1 MVLSTTTAYK
11 AGRIF
16 DGENWYED
24 HALLVSSGRVL
35 AIEPVQL
42 LSASVEVHE
51 YPKDSILAPAFIDL
65 QIYGAMGQLLSMHPN
80 SYALH
85 CLYGHGRT
93 GGTAWTQPTVS
104 TNTYEVF
111 YKAIDAVRTYWK
123 EGGRGIIGLHIEG
136 PWLHP
141 LRRGA
146 HREEWIHVPKLS
158 QVRELMEYGKGVI
171 SMMTIAPERLSQEV
185 IELLLSY
192 DIKLSAGHS
201 NASYEEAK
209 HAFCNGVSAVTHL
222 FNAMSPLQHRAPGL
236 AGAAM
241 DDEEVMVS
249 IIPDGYHV
257 DFAAIRIAKKV
268 AGERLFAITDAVTD
282 TDSGPYPHQ
291 LSGDKYESNGILSGS
306 ALQMNQAAR
315 NLVRFGGIDTGEA
328 LRMCARYPA
337 KVMGR
342 SDITGALLPNH
353 PAHMVVLDAEF
364 NVLDMPGEE

>member
-1 MVLSTTTAYK
+1 LSTTTAYT

-16 DGENWYED
+16 DGDTWYQN
-24 HALLVSSGRVL
+24 HALMVKEGGVL
-35 AIEPVQL
+35 AIEPGTLISKDV
-42 LSASVEVHE
+42 VVHD
-51 YPKDSILAPAFIDL
+51 YPGDTMLAPAFIDL

-80 SYALH
+80 SYALE
-85 CLYGHGRT
+85 CLYQHGRT

-104 TNTYEVF
+104 TNSYEVF
-111 YKAIDAVRTYWK
+111 YKAIDAVRAYWK
-123 EGGRGIIGLHIEG
+123 EGGKGIIGLHIEG

-158 QVRELMEYGKGVI
+158 QVRDLMEYGKGVV
-171 SMMTIAPERLSQEV
+171 SMMTIAPERLSQEIIDMV
-185 IELLLSY
+185 LSY
-192 DIKLSAGHS
+192 GVKLSAGHS
-201 NASYEEAK
+201 NATYEEAK
-209 HAFCNGVSAVTHL
+209 HAFRNGVSAVTHL

-257 DFAAIRIAKKV
+257 DFAAIRIAKAV
-268 AGERLFAITDAVTD
+268 TGERLFAITDAVTD

-291 LSGDKYESNGILSGS
+291 LAGDKYEANGILSGS

-315 NLVRFGGIDTGEA
+315 NLVRFAGIETGEA

-337 KVMGR
+337 KLMGR
-342 SDITGALLPNH
+342 SNITGALLPNH
-353 PAHMVVLDAEF
+353 PAQFVVLDAEY
-364 NVLDMPGEE
+364 NVLDMPGE